1 MFLRI
6 LKQTPVGD
14 QLPSYNFEPGDCYTG
29 NSDWSDCR
37 RCRLHHTRHRVAIK
51 RTGGTGHVKL
61 FFIGEAPGEL
71 ENKTGIPFVGVAGK
85 ILYHLFKHTHFQ
97 FQYCITNT
105 VGCRPVDVSFLDSR
119 DESKFDE
126 DFSLDK
132 FTYWDDYEFLNW
144 NREPTK
150 AEIDLCKPHIDEMI
164 EWYQPHG
171 VVYLGK
177 VAESYKD
184 PKYLVHEA
192 RLLDSN
198 SRLFRHT
205 TFKKDFVY
213 RHVPT
218 LSLFHPAY
226 IARLEYKLLTI
237 RKEAKKLDEFVE
249 RFL

>member
-1 MFLRI
+1 MFIPI
-6 LKQTPVGD
+6 LNKEIV
-14 QLPSYNFEPGDCYTG
+14 LGDCYTG
-29 NSDWSDCR
+29 VSDWSNCK

-51 RTGGTGHVKL
+51 RVGGSGHVKL

-71 ENKTGIPFVGVAGK
+71 ENKTGVPFVGIAGK

-105 VGCRPVDVSFLDSR
+105 VGCRPVDVSFLD
-119 DESKFDE
+119 DDYTSKFDE
-126 DFSLDK
+126 DFSLGD
-132 FTYWDDYEFLNW
+132 YIYDDDYELLNW
-144 NREPTK
+144 NREPTS
-150 AEIDLCKPHIDEMI
+150 AEIELCKPHIEEMI

-177 VAESYKD
+177 VAESYKN
-184 PKYLVHEA
+184 PSYLVPETKLLEPEA
-192 RLLDSN
+192 K
-198 SRLFRHT
+198 LFRHT
-205 TFKKDFVY
+205 NFKGGFVH
-213 RHVPT
+213 RHLPT

-249 RFL
+249 RFLG

>member
-1 MFLRI
+1 M
-6 LKQTPVGD
+6 
-14 QLPSYNFEPGDCYTG
+14 
-29 NSDWSDCR
+29 
-37 RCRLHHTRHRVAIK
+37 
-51 RTGGTGHVKL
+51 KL
-61 FFIGEAPGEL
+61 LFIGEAPGEL
-71 ENKTGIPFVGVAGK
+71 ENKTGVPFVGIAGK

-105 VGCRPVDVSFLDSR
+105 VGCRPVDVSFLDSAYDAKLETEWEISQEVKNR
-119 DESKFDE
+119 NKALKTDPE
-126 DFSLDK
+126 FSLGD
-132 FTYWDDYEFLNW
+132 YVYEDDYELLNW

-150 AEIDLCKPHIDEMI
+150 AEIDLCKPHIDELV

-177 VAESYKD
+177 IAESYKD
-184 PKYLVHEA
+184 PKYLISEIKLLEPEA
-192 RLLDSN
+192 K
-198 SRLFRHT
+198 LFRHT
-205 TFKKDFVY
+205 SYKAGFAQ

-249 RFL
+249 RFLG

>member
-1 MFLRI
+1 MFIPI
-6 LKQTPVGD
+6 LNKEIV
-14 QLPSYNFEPGDCYTG
+14 PGDGYTG
-29 NSDWSDCR
+29 VSDWSNCKK
-37 RCRLHHTRHRVAIK
+37 CRLHHTRHRVAIK
-51 RTGGTGHVKL
+51 RIGGSGHVKL

-71 ENKTGIPFVGVAGK
+71 ENKTGVPFVGIAGK

-105 VGCRPVDVSFLDSR
+105 VGCRPVDVSFLD
-119 DESKFDE
+119 DDYTSKFDE
-126 DFSLDK
+126 DFSLDDY
-132 FTYWDDYEFLNW
+132 TYEHDYELLNW

-177 VAESYKD
+177 VAESYKE
-184 PKYLVHEA
+184 PKYLIHESK
-192 RLLDSN
+192 LLQTDAK
-198 SRLFRHT
+198 LFRHT
-205 TFKKDFVY
+205 MAPKGFVH
-213 RHVPT
+213 RHIPT